1 MLLGKSVPIFKKF
14 KKIINFAQYLSI
26 GQIVSK
32 HITRKN
38 VARSILKSARWF
50 LIKYYACQMLFG
62 KFVPIFKEFKKI
74 TNFAQYLS
82 IWQIVSKYISREKT
96 LLGVSLK
103 VLVDF

>member
-1 MLLGKSVPIFKKF
+1 
-14 KKIINFAQYLSI
+14 
-26 GQIVSK
+26 
-32 HITRKN
+32 
-38 VARSILKSARWF
+38 
-50 LIKYYACQMLFG
+50 MLFG

-74 TNFAQYLS
+74 INFAQYLS

>member
-38 VARSILKSARWF
+38 VARSVLKSAR
-50 LIKYYACQMLFG
+50 
-62 KFVPIFKEFKKI
+62 
-74 TNFAQYLS
+74 
-82 IWQIVSKYISREKT
+82 
-96 LLGVSLK
+96 
-103 VLVDF
+103 